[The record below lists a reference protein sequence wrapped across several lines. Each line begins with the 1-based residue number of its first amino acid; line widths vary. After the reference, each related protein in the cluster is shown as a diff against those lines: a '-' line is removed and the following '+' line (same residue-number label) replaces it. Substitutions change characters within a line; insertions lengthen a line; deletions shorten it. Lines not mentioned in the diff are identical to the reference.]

1 MVGDRKKIAGASG
14 GDVDRVALNA
24 PEGDDAP
31 AARALV
37 VFAHGKD
44 SIPWG
49 SKFLHL
55 AHIANRRGVDA
66 ISPDYTD
73 IADPDQRVARLL
85 DTALPEHQI
94 LVLVGSSMGG
104 YVSTVASRT
113 LKPKGL
119 FLMAPAF
126 GIPGYHE
133 QDPIPGTD
141 SVCIVHGWQ
150 DETIPVGHSI
160 RFARKHLAELHL
172 IDGDHRLGGVVPQ
185 VGRLFEDF
193 LQRMLPDRNV

>member
-1 MVGDRKKIAGASG
+1 MVGEPKKIAGARGS
-14 GDVDRVALNA
+14 DVDSIAVTT
-24 PEGDDAP
+24 PEGDP
-31 AARALV
+31 ASPARVLV

-55 AHIANRRGVDA
+55 AHIANGLGVDA

-73 IADPDQRVARLL
+73 LADPDQRVARMLG
-85 DTALPEHQI
+85 TVLPEHQVLI
-94 LVLVGSSMGG
+94 LVGSSMGG

-113 LKPKGL
+113 VKPKGL

-126 GIPGYHE
+126 AMPGYHE

-141 SVCIVHGWQ
+141 LVCIVHGWQ

-160 RFARKHLAELHL
+160 RFARNHLAELHL
-172 IDGDHRLGGVVPQ
+172 IEGDHRLDGVVPQ